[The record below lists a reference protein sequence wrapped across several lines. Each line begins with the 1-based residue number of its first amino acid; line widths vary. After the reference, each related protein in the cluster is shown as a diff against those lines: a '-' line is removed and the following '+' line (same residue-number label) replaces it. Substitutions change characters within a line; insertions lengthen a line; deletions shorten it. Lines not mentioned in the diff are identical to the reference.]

1 MHHYI
6 SFITAFHT
14 VLFKFNPFRI
24 FHATLLDIGSIRCTS
39 CITAFLASLHF
50 IHHCISYSVIQIQS
64 LQDFSCY
71 FARQCHYSLHFMHHC
86 ISYSVIQ
93 IQSLQDF
100 SCKAQFY
107 MLTTIHRNLR
117 ANNKR

>member
-1 MHHYI
+1 MRFMHHYI
-6 SFITAFHT
+6 SYITAFHT

-24 FHATLLDIGSIRCTS
+24 FHTTLLDSITICCTS

-71 FARQCHYSLHFMHHC
+71 FARQWYYLLHFMHHC

-100 SCKAQFY
+100 LYKAKLY
-107 MLTTIHRNLR
+107 ILTTIHHNH
-117 ANNKR
+117 